1 MKKLC
6 LVLGTLIVG
15 LFLLR
20 LHDLPPDGVSAAT
33 PPGSPVVAVVRSD
46 LEGLPN
52 PAPPGSK
59 LSYRQVEDM
68 VGYAMALAGI
78 SQVVGPGTEWVVI
91 KPNIVNLESSGSGA
105 ITDCRVVKA
114 IIRTVHRL
122 APSARITVAEGA
134 GGWAPPDKDLEGI
147 SAERGD
153 GLEVAGYRDL
163 LEDPDL
169 SDVDLDIVDLNFDR
183 SVKVQVP
190 GGGNCLS
197 EYYLPET
204 VLDCD
209 VLIDVPVLKVTGVV
223 GMTVAMKNLIGILPG
238 MVYGWPKMTGYPPGK
253 GPGLPHAPQ
262 VLDEVIVD
270 IATLAHVDFTVVD
283 AIVGME
289 GARIGREGGDP
300 VRMNTV
306 VAGRDIVAVDAVC
319 ARLMGFNPDD
329 FEFLTLAAW
338 RGLGICDLEKIVVKG
353 SDLEAIARRFRK
365 HPDEYGSY
373 GQGNRTWL
381 LKGPFPKGEEESV
394 DPEDPKA
401 LPGRNGWSVPVY
413 FYDDK
418 IDLAKYFRRPKDCVV
433 YAFANFEVP
442 RGGRAELWVGSDE
455 GLVVW
460 MDGRKVYEFHGRRRH
475 HLPNDRVPIE
485 LEEGV
490 HSLLVRAE
498 QSYGRFS
505 FSVNICEPE
514 HDPRYAGNRVR
525 GLKFFVPGKEEVR
538 EVRPPSTGR
547 VPEGA
552 KVVRDARFVRRAN
565 TLIGALE
572 GAFRALGDTLSPV
585 WAMGASGQ
593 AFRTTIADSLFEYGP
608 GNLDWEEA
616 LPLLRNLGREIRLIY
631 AEPGDP
637 DFGRKQEEAWDAVV
651 RSVDEGVPAVAK
663 VGPFFWLVRGYH
675 PEEKVYYISAYASYF
690 EEPVEAEALGEDGGL
705 AVLIVGRRV
714 KVDTTEAVLES
725 LRFALREARRRA
737 PEGSQ
742 VFRGLE
748 AMKRWAD
755 MLESGRFS
763 PGLGSGYTAMVVY
776 EARRFASM
784 YLKDVATLFPEGAK
798 DLREASRL
806 YGREAK
812 KLGRVRRILPIM
824 REPEVPSPDDLRRA
838 ADLVREAEE
847 LEEEALRALGRVLR

>member
-6 LVLGTLIVG
+6 FVLGASIVG
-15 LFLLR
+15 LSLLR
-20 LHDLPPDGVSAAT
+20 LHDLLPDGVSVAT

-52 PAPPGSK
+52 PVPPQNK

-105 ITDCRVVKA
+105 VTDRRVVKA

-122 APSARITVAEGA
+122 APSARVTVAEGT
-134 GGWAPPDKDLEGI
+134 GGWAPPDEDLEGI

-153 GLEVAGYRDL
+153 GFEVAGYRDL

-169 SDVDLDIVDLNFDR
+169 SNVDLDIVDLNFDR
-183 SVKVQVP
+183 PVKVQVP
-190 GGGNCLS
+190 GGGNCLP

-223 GMTVAMKNLIGILPG
+223 GMTVAMKNLIGLPPG
-238 MVYGWPKMTGYPPGK
+238 MVYGWPKMMGYPPGK
-253 GPGLPHAPQ
+253 GPGLPHTPQ

-270 IATLAHVDFTVVD
+270 LATLAHVDFTVVD

-289 GARIGREGGDP
+289 GARIGREGGNP
-300 VRMNTV
+300 VRMNTI

-338 RGLGICDLEKIVVKG
+338 RGLGICDLEEIVVKG
-353 SDLEAIARRFRK
+353 SDLEAVARRFRK

-381 LKGPFPKGEEESV
+381 LKGPFPRAEVEFV
-394 DPEDPKA
+394 DPEEPKA

-418 IDLAKYFRRPKDCVV
+418 IDLAKYFHRPKDCVV

-442 RGGRAELWVGSDE
+442 REGRAELWVGSDE
-455 GLVVW
+455 GLTVW
-460 MDGRKVYEFHGRRRH
+460 VDGRKVYEFDGRRRH
-475 HLPNDRVPIE
+475 YLPNDRVPIE

-490 HSLLVRAE
+490 HFLLVRAE

-514 HDPRYAGNRVR
+514 DDQRYAGNRVR

-538 EVRPPSTGR
+538 EVRPPTVGHL
-547 VPEGA
+547 PEGD
-552 KVVRDARFVRRAN
+552 KIIQDTKFVRRAN

-593 AFRTTIADSLFEYGP
+593 AFRTTIADSLSEHGP
-608 GNLDWEEA
+608 GSLDRGEA
-616 LPLLRNLGREIRLIY
+616 LPLLGNLGREVKLIY

-637 DFGRKQEEAWDAVV
+637 DFGR
-651 RSVDEGVPAVAK
+651 
-663 VGPFFWLVRGYH
+663 
-675 PEEKVYYISAYASYF
+675 
-690 EEPVEAEALGEDGGL
+690 
-705 AVLIVGRRV
+705 V
-714 KVDTTEAVLES
+714 KVDTTKAVLES

-737 PEGSQ
+737 PEGSR

-755 MLESGRFS
+755 MLESGRLS
-763 PGLGSGYTAMVVY
+763 PGLGPGYTAMVVY

-784 YLKDVATLFPEGAK
+784 YLKDVATHFPEVAK
-798 DLREASRL
+798 DLWEASRL

-812 KLGRVRRILPIM
+812 KLGRVRRIM
-824 REPEVPSPDDLRRA
+824 REPKDLCPDSLRKA
-838 ADLVREAEE
+838 ADLLREAEG
-847 LEEEALRALGRVLR
+847 LEEEVLR